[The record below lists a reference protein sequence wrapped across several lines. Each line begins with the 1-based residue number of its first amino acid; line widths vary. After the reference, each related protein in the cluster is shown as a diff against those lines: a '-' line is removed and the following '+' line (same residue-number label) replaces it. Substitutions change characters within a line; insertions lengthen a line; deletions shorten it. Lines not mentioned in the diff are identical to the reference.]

1 MPSKFCCARCQN
13 NVVSTLR
20 YSITVPLHT
29 GAERVRII
37 DDVCLYCYFILSS
50 YYKDCIYF

>member
-1 MPSKFCCARCQN
+1 MPATFCCARCQN

-20 YSITVPLHT
+20 YSITVPLHQ
-29 GAERVRII
+29 GAERVKII